1 MTGWRLLLTR
11 PADESRA
18 LAAVLAD
25 AGVYSSSLPLLD
37 IEPIPLSAPGQAT
50 LQALD
55 QYCAVIVVSKPA
67 ARLCVELLRQYWPHP
82 PDQPWFSVG
91 AATGQILA
99 DAGLGVSYPDNGD
112 DSEALLE
119 LAALRQA
126 IDRPDPRADPRVL
139 IVRGEGG
146 RGLLAERLRE
156 QGASVDYLELY
167 RRGLPQYGQDALP
180 AKVEAERLNALV
192 VSSGQSFEHL
202 HRLAGEAWPALARL
216 PLFVP
221 SPRVA
226 EMARAAGAR
235 TVVDCRGASAAALLA
250 ALREQ
255 SVPFSN
261 AKDGHVS
268 ETALPKDQD
277 QPALDAPLD
286 AKAPIAPRRGNGL
299 AIVALLLGA
308 AGVAVGGWGV
318 WQVRHLQA
326 NTQQQSAQVQ
336 TLNDQA
342 QSLKLNEQ
350 RLSERLEQLPPA
362 EELEERRRQVAQLQG
377 DQQRLNQRL
386 ETVLGASRKDWR
398 LAEAEHLLRL
408 ASLRLSALQDISS
421 AQALVQGADEILR
434 EQNDPGSFAAREQL
448 ARTLAALRSTEQPD
462 RTGLFLQLG
471 ALRDQVL
478 QLSEVAPEYK
488 DRGESLLGLTAD
500 GDGASRWAQWWDQIS
515 RYIRID
521 FNADENVR
529 PLLAGQ
535 SLMQV
540 RLALSL
546 ALEQAQWAALNGQAP
561 VYTQALA
568 EARDVLKNNFNQ
580 DNPQS
585 RIMLERVVE
594 LSKSP
599 VTVVTPDL
607 TGTLSAVQ
615 AYLERRNVNAEDS
628 VKPMPKAGG
637 QETTP

>member
-11 PADESRA
+11 PEDESSA

-25 AGVYSSSLPLLD
+25 AGVFTSSLPLLT
-37 IEPIPLSAPGQAT
+37 IEPLPASDSEREI
-50 LQALD
+50 LQRLD

-67 ARLCVELLRQYWPHP
+67 ARLCVERLRQYWPEP
-82 PDQPWFSVG
+82 PEQPWFSVG

-99 DAGLGVSYPDNGD
+99 DAGLAVSYPNKGD

-119 LAALRQA
+119 LPELRQA
-126 IDRPDPRADPRVL
+126 LAGPGPRVL

-167 RRGLPQYGQDALP
+167 RRSLPRYRDGELVE
-180 AKVEAERLNALV
+180 KVEAERLNALM

-202 HRLAGEAWPALARL
+202 YRLAGEAWPALARL

-235 TVVDCRGASAAALLA
+235 TVVDCRGANASALLA

-255 SVPFSN
+255 AVPFSN

-268 ETALPKDQD
+268 ETALPKEDKD
-277 QPALDAPLD
+277 RPAIDAPVEP
-286 AKAPIAPRRGNGL
+286 AAPTAPRRGNGL
-299 AIVALLLGA
+299 AVVALLLGA

-326 NTQQQSAQVQ
+326 NNQQQFAQVQ
-336 TLNDQA
+336 ALNDQA
-342 QSLKLNEQ
+342 QNLKLNEQ
-350 RLSERLEQLPPA
+350 RLSERLAQLPAA
-362 EELEERRRQVAQLQG
+362 EELEERRRLVAQLQG
-377 DQQRLNQRL
+377 DQQHLSQRL

-448 ARTLAALRSTEQPD
+448 AKTLAALRSTEQPD

-478 QLSEVAPEYK
+478 QLSELAPEYK

-561 VYTQALA
+561 VYTQALD
-568 EARDVLKNNFNQ
+568 EARDVLRNNFNQ

-585 RIMLERVVE
+585 RIMLERVAE
-594 LSKSP
+594 LSRQP

-607 TGTLSAVQ
+607 AGALSSVQ
-615 AYLERRNVNAEDS
+615 AYLERRNLTVEES
-628 VKPMPKAGG
+628 LKPLAKPGE
-637 QETTP
+637 QEAKP

>member
-11 PADESRA
+11 PEDESSA

-25 AGVYSSSLPLLD
+25 AGVFTSSLPLLA
-37 IEPIPLSAPGQAT
+37 IEPLPASDSEREI
-50 LQALD
+50 LQRLD
-55 QYCAVIVVSKPA
+55 RYCAVIVVSKPA
-67 ARLCVELLRQYWPHP
+67 ARLCVERLRHYWPEP
-82 PDQPWFSVG
+82 PEQPWFSVG

-99 DAGLGVSYPDNGD
+99 DAGLTVSYPANGD

-119 LAALRQA
+119 LPELRQA
-126 IDRPDPRADPRVL
+126 LAGPGPRVL

-167 RRGLPQYGQDALP
+167 RRSLPRYRDGELAE
-180 AKVEAERLNALV
+180 KVEAERLNALM

-235 TVVDCRGASAAALLA
+235 TVVDCRGASASALLA

-255 SVPFSN
+255 AVPFSN

-268 ETALPKDQD
+268 ETALPKEDKD
-277 QPALDAPLD
+277 RPAIDAPVEP
-286 AKAPIAPRRGNGL
+286 AAPAAPRRGNGL
-299 AIVALLLGA
+299 AVVALLLGA

-326 NTQQQSAQVQ
+326 NNQQQFVQVQ
-336 TLNDQA
+336 ALNDQA
-342 QSLKLNEQ
+342 QNLKLNEQ
-350 RLSERLEQLPPA
+350 RLSERLAQLPAA
-362 EELEERRRQVAQLQG
+362 EELEERRRLVAQLQG
-377 DQQRLNQRL
+377 DQQHLSQRL

-421 AQALVQGADEILR
+421 AQALVQGADDILR

-448 ARTLAALRSTEQPD
+448 AKTLAALRSTEQPD

-471 ALRDQVL
+471 ALREQVL
-478 QLSEVAPEYK
+478 QLSELAPEYK

-561 VYTQALA
+561 VYTQALD
-568 EARDVLKNNFNQ
+568 EARDVLRNNFNQ

-585 RIMLERVVE
+585 RIMLERVAE
-594 LSKSP
+594 LSRQP

-607 TGTLSAVQ
+607 TGALSSVQ
-615 AYLERRNVNAEDS
+615 AYLERRNLTVEES
-628 VKPMPKAGG
+628 VKPLAKPGE
-637 QETTP
+637 QEAKP

>member
-1 MTGWRLLLTR
+1 MTAWRLLLTR
-11 PADESRA
+11 PADESSA

-25 AGVYSSSLPLLD
+25 AAIASSSMPLLD
-37 IEPIPLSAPGQAT
+37 ITPIALTGPGRAM
-50 LQALD
+50 LENID
-55 QYCAVIVVSKPA
+55 QYSAVIVVSKPA
-67 ARLCVELLRQYWPHP
+67 ARLCLESLRQIGPLP
-82 PDQPWFSVG
+82 LNQPWFSVG
-91 AATGQILA
+91 AATARILA
-99 DAGLGVSYPDNGD
+99 DAGLDVTYPDDGD

-119 LAALRQA
+119 LAALRSALTGPQ
-126 IDRPDPRADPRVL
+126 PRVL

-156 QGASVDYLELY
+156 QGASVDYLQLY
-167 RRGLPQYGQDALP
+167 RRSLPDYRDGELLARI
-180 AKVEAERLNALV
+180 EAERLNALV
-192 VSSGQSFEHL
+192 VSSGQSLEHL

-226 EMARAAGAR
+226 EMARALGAQ

-250 ALREQ
+250 AIREQ
-255 SVPFSN
+255 PEPFSN
-261 AKDGHVS
+261 AKDGYVS

-277 QPALDAPLD
+277 QPAIDAPVET
-286 AKAPIAPRRGNGL
+286 AAPMAPRRGNAL
-299 AIVALLLGA
+299 AIFALLLGA

-326 NTQQQSAQVQ
+326 NNQQQSGQVQ
-336 TLNDQA
+336 ALNDQA
-342 QSLKLNEQ
+342 QTLKLNEQ
-350 RLSERLEQLPPA
+350 RLSERLAQLPAA

-408 ASLRLSALQDISS
+408 ASLRLSALQDITS

-448 ARTLAALRSTEQPD
+448 AKTLAALRSTEQPD

-471 ALRDQVL
+471 ALREQVV
-478 QLSEVAPEYK
+478 QLSELAPEYK

-500 GDGASRWAQWWDQIS
+500 GDGASRWAQWWDEIS
-515 RYIRID
+515 RYVRID

-535 SLMQV
+535 SLVQV

-585 RIMLERVVE
+585 KIMLERVGE
-594 LSKSP
+594 LSKLP

-607 TGTLSAVQ
+607 TQTLSSVQ
-615 AYLERRNVNAEDS
+615 AYLERRNLNAEES
-628 VKPMPKAGG
+628 VKPLAKPA
-637 QETTP
+637 EEEATP

>member
-11 PADESRA
+11 PADESAA

-25 AGVYSSSLPLLD
+25 ARIYSSSLPLLD
-37 IEPIPLSAPGQAT
+37 IEPVPVTESGQAV
-50 LQALD
+50 LRGLN

-67 ARLCVELLRQYWPHP
+67 ARLCVALLRQYWPQP
-82 PDQPWFSVG
+82 PDLPWFSVG

-99 DAGLGVSYPDNGD
+99 DAGLSVFYPDIGD

-119 LAALRQA
+119 LEALRRA
-126 IDRPDPRADPRVL
+126 IDRPDPRVL

-156 QGASVDYLELY
+156 QAVSVDYLELY
-167 RRGLPQYGQDALP
+167 RRGLPQYAKGELP

-202 HRLAGEAWPALARL
+202 HRLAGDAWPALARL

-226 EMARAAGAR
+226 DMARAAGAR
-235 TVVDCRGASAAALLA
+235 TVIDCRGASAAALLA

-261 AKDGHVS
+261 AKDGYVS

-277 QPALDAPLD
+277 QPAPDAPLET
-286 AKAPIAPRRGNGL
+286 APPKAPRRGNGL

-336 TLNDQA
+336 SLSDQA

-350 RLSERLEQLPPA
+350 RLSARLEQLPPA

-448 ARTLAALRSTEQPD
+448 AKTLAALRSTEQPD

-478 QLSEVAPEYK
+478 QLSELAPEYK
-488 DRGESLLGLTAD
+488 DRGESLLGLTSD
-500 GDGASRWAQWWDQIS
+500 GDGASRWAHWWDQIS

-535 SLMQV
+535 SLVQV

-546 ALEQAQWAALNGQAP
+546 ALEQAQWAALNGQAA

-568 EARDVLKNNFNQ
+568 EARDVLKSNFNQ

-585 RIMLERVVE
+585 RIMLERVGE
-594 LSKSP
+594 LSKLP

-615 AYLERRNVNAEDS
+615 AYLERRNMSAEDS
-628 VKPMPKAGG
+628 VKPLPKADG
-637 QETTP
+637 QETAP

>member
-11 PADESRA
+11 PTDESAA

-25 AGVYSSSLPLLD
+25 AEIYSSSLPLLD
-37 IEPIPLSAPGQAT
+37 IEPVPVTESGQAI
-50 LQALD
+50 LRELN

-67 ARLCVELLRQYWPHP
+67 ARLCVELLRQYWPQP
-82 PDQPWFSVG
+82 PDLPWFSVG
-91 AATGQILA
+91 TATGQILA
-99 DAGLGVSYPDNGD
+99 DAGLSVFYPDNGD

-119 LAALRQA
+119 LGALRQVL
-126 IDRPDPRADPRVL
+126 DRPDPRVL

-167 RRGLPQYGQDALP
+167 RRGLPQYAEGELP
-180 AKVEAERLNALV
+180 ARVEAERLNALV

-202 HRLAGEAWPALARL
+202 RRLAGEAWPALARL

-226 EMARAAGAR
+226 DMARAAGAR
-235 TVVDCRGASAAALLA
+235 TVIDCRGASAAALLA

-261 AKDGHVS
+261 AKDGYVS

-277 QPALDAPLD
+277 QPALDAPLET
-286 AKAPIAPRRGNGL
+286 APPIAPRRGNGL

-336 TLNDQA
+336 SLNDQA
-342 QSLKLNEQ
+342 QGLKLNEQ
-350 RLSERLEQLPPA
+350 RLSARLEQLPPA

-448 ARTLAALRSTEQPD
+448 AKTLAALRSTEQPD

-478 QLSEVAPEYK
+478 QLTELAPEYK
-488 DRGESLLGLTAD
+488 DRGESLLGLTSD
-500 GDGASRWAQWWDQIS
+500 GDGASRWAQWWDRIS

-535 SLMQV
+535 SLVQV

-546 ALEQAQWAALNGQAP
+546 ALEQAQWAALNGQAA

-568 EARDVLKNNFNQ
+568 EARDVLRNNFNQ

-585 RIMLERVVE
+585 KIMLERVGE
-594 LSKSP
+594 LSKLP

-615 AYLERRNVNAEDS
+615 AYLERRNLNAEDS
-628 VKPMPKAGG
+628 VKPLPKAGG
-637 QETTP
+637 QETAP